1 MNIIKKSLVLIL
13 CIFLLTGCMGRDTE
27 TAPDEEPAGSDISFT
42 SGEIEALEPVAGELT
57 VWSAYWDNTDDMDI
71 IKDKADVIDA
81 VSVFAASFQDDEI
94 VIPDAASRM
103 LGRLQRREM
112 TENGTVYLSVVNDVS
127 RNGEVTQKDTDI
139 LKKVLATDVSAKQH
153 AEDIVKLAEENG
165 CNGIE
170 IDYEKIR
177 DDLDLWK
184 LFLNFE
190 KKLIDLADDEGLR
203 VRIVLEPSTPVD
215 ELDFPE
221 GAEYVVMCYNLYG
234 NGTVPGPK
242 ADMSFLEE
250 MYEKF
255 KSLPDISY
263 ALANGGY
270 IWEGD
275 TKKAVQCR
283 AEEAKAAAVMNGIT
297 PERDEASGALHFS
310 YKEKG
315 KEYTV
320 WYADETTLSVWAE
333 KLNKLS
339 DSKVPVSLWRL

>member
-103 LGRLQRREM
+103 LARLQRREM

-139 LKKVLATDVSAKQH
+139 LKKVLATDGSAKQH
-153 AEDIVKLAEENG
+153 AEDIVKLAEDNG

-310 YKEKG
+310 YKENG
-315 KEYTV
+315 TEYTV
-320 WYADETTLSVWAE
+320 WYADEPTLSVWAA

-339 DSKVPVSLWRL
+339 DSNVPVSLWRL

>member
-190 KKLIDLADDEGLR
+190 KKLIDLAYDEGLR

-310 YKEKG
+310 YKENG
-315 KEYTV
+315 TEYTV